1 MQNQAGWLTTAVSLA
16 KARAYGGGEFAMA
29 GLVFLYTTIAFGS
42 ALIYFAYH

>member
-1 MQNQAGWLTTAVSLA
+1 MKIRRFIRSPPFLPPGADLPMA
-16 KARAYGGGEFAMA
+16 EIEMA

>member
-1 MQNQAGWLTTAVSLA
+1 LLLFLSPVRVIELWRRIPMG
-16 KARAYGGGEFAMA
+16 